1 MTTYSEIINFWFEKI
16 KPENWWKKDEDFD
29 RAIRHR
35 FLDVYERAA
44 KCELFE
50 WRQDALGWL
59 AEIIVLDQFP
69 RNMFRGTPQAFST
82 DPMAVILVQEAVA
95 NQVDNE
101 LTEIQ
106 KCFLYLEL
114 EFCEARL
121 IHETAV
127 DLFSQPGLE
136 NSLDFEKKHKAII
149 DRFGRYPHRNAILG
163 RVSTDEEVDFLNGP
177 ESSF

>member
-1 MTTYSEIINFWFEKI
+1 MTTYPEIINFWFEKI
-16 KPENWWKKDEDFD
+16 EPESWWKKDEAFD
-29 RAIRHR
+29 QIIRER
-35 FLDVYERAA
+35 FTDIYQQAV

-69 RNMFRGTPQAFST
+69 RNMFRDSPQAFAT
-82 DPMAVILVQEAVA
+82 DKMAVLLVQEAVA

-101 LTEIQ
+101 LTATQ
-106 KCFLYLEL
+106 KSFLYMPLMHSES
-114 EFCEARL
+114 AL
-121 IHETAV
+121 IHETA
-127 DLFSQPGLE
+127 LELYSQPGLE
-136 NSLDFEKKHKAII
+136 FNLDFEKKHKAII

-163 RVSTDEEVDFLNGP
+163 RTSTEEEMVFLKGP

>member
-1 MTTYSEIINFWFEKI
+1 MTTYPEIINFWFEKI
-16 KPENWWKKDEDFD
+16 EPESWWKKDEAFD
-29 RAIRHR
+29 QIIRER
-35 FLDVYERAA
+35 FTDIYQQAV

-69 RNMFRGTPQAFST
+69 RNMFRDSPQAFAT
-82 DPMAVILVQEAVA
+82 DNMAVILVQEAVA

-101 LTEIQ
+101 LTATQ
-106 KCFLYLEL
+106 KSFLYMPLMHSES
-114 EFCEARL
+114 AL
-121 IHETAV
+121 IHETA
-127 DLFSQPGLE
+127 LELYSQPGLE
-136 NSLDFEKKHKAII
+136 FNLDFEKKHKAII

-163 RVSTDEEVDFLNGP
+163 RTSTEEEVAFLNGP

>member
-1 MTTYSEIINFWFEKI
+1 MTTYPEIINFWFEKI
-16 KPENWWKKDEDFD
+16 EPESWWKKDEVFD
-29 RAIRHR
+29 QVIGERFTDIYQRA
-35 FLDVYERAA
+35 E

-69 RNMFRGTPQAFST
+69 RNMFRDSPQAFAT
-82 DPMAVILVQEAVA
+82 DNMAVILVQEAVA

-101 LTEIQ
+101 LTATQ
-106 KCFLYLEL
+106 KSFLYMPLMHSES
-114 EFCEARL
+114 AL
-121 IHETAV
+121 IHETA
-127 DLFSQPGLE
+127 LELYSQPGLE
-136 NSLDFEKKHKAII
+136 FNLDFEKKHKAII

-163 RVSTDEEVDFLNGP
+163 RTSTEEEVAFLNGP

>member
-1 MTTYSEIINFWFEKI
+1 MTTYPEIINFWFEKI

-29 RAIRHR
+29 QAIRDR

-69 RNMFRGTPQAFST
+69 RNMFRGTQQAFNT
-82 DPMAVILVQEAVA
+82 DPMAVILAQEAVA

-101 LTEIQ
+101 LTETQ
-106 KCFLYLEL
+106 KSFLYMPLMHSES
-114 EFCEARL
+114 RL

-163 RVSTDEEVDFLNGP
+163 RISTDEEVDFLNGP

>member
-1 MTTYSEIINFWFEKI
+1 MTTYPEIINFWFEKI
-16 KPENWWKKDEDFD
+16 EPESWWKKDEAFD
-29 RAIRHR
+29 QDIHER
-35 FLDVYERAA
+35 FSDVYQQAA

-69 RNMFRGTPQAFST
+69 RNMFRDSPQAFAT
-82 DPMAVILVQEAVA
+82 DNMAVILVQEAVA

-101 LTEIQ
+101 LTPTQ
-106 KCFLYLEL
+106 KSFLYMPLMHSES
-114 EFCEARL
+114 AL
-121 IHETAV
+121 IHETAME
-127 DLFSQPGLE
+127 LYSQPGLE
-136 NSLDFEKKHKAII
+136 FNLDFEKKHKAII

-163 RVSTDEEVDFLNGP
+163 RTSTEEEVAFLKGP

>member
-1 MTTYSEIINFWFEKI
+1 MTTYPEIINFWFEKI
-16 KPENWWKKDEDFD
+16 EPESWWKKDEAFD
-29 RAIRHR
+29 QIIRERFTDIYLRA
-35 FLDVYERAA
+35 E

-69 RNMFRGTPQAFST
+69 RNMFRDSPQAFAT
-82 DPMAVILVQEAVA
+82 DNMAVILVQEAVA

-101 LTEIQ
+101 LTATQ
-106 KCFLYLEL
+106 KSFLYMPLMHSES
-114 EFCEARL
+114 AL
-121 IHETAV
+121 IHETA
-127 DLFSQPGLE
+127 LELYSQPGLE
-136 NSLDFEKKHKAII
+136 FNLDFEKKHKAII

-163 RVSTDEEVDFLNGP
+163 RTSTEEEVAFLNGP